1 MLQTPVL
8 LLIFNRADRTQAV
21 FEQIRKQQPQ
31 KLYIVSDGAR
41 PEKEG
46 EDNQVQACRNI
57 MQQVDWSCEVKTL
70 FRDKNLGSGIGVY
83 EGINWFF
90 EQEEQGIIL
99 EDDCLPNDSFFQFC
113 GEMLY
118 KYQTNEQIMLVSG
131 SNYLLGLIDIKD
143 SYYFSQV
150 PATWGWATWRR
161 AWKHMNYEMTGFHEK
176 VKDFPAVSK
185 MWRHHWDEIVKGG
198 GVRDAWDFQ
207 WYFSIYEQH
216 GICIHP
222 KVNLVKN
229 TGFDTDDATHTFQAP
244 WWYKFVITKELKTIK
259 HPSEIIINTKAD
271 EFVKQRFL
279 NEMPTVQQR
288 ILLKL
293 KNLNK

>member
-8 LLIFNRADRTQAV
+8 FLIFNRPDRTIDV
-21 FEQIRKQQPQ
+21 FEQIRKQQPE

-41 PEKEG
+41 ATKEG
-46 EDNQVQACRNI
+46 ERQLVQKCREI
-57 MQQVDWSCEVKTL
+57 IHKIDWRCEIKTL
-70 FRDKNLGSGIGVY
+70 FRDENLGSGMGVF

-99 EDDCLPNDSFFQFC
+99 EDDCLANDSFFHFC
-113 GEMLY
+113 EAMLN
-118 KYQTNEQIMLVSG
+118 KYQKNDKIMLISG
-131 SNYLLGLIDIKD
+131 CNYLLGLIDIKD

-161 AWKHMNYEMTGFHEK
+161 AWKHMNYDMTGFDEK
-176 VKDFPAVSK
+176 VKKFPAVAE
-185 MWRHHWDEIVKGG
+185 MWQHHWEAIKNGG

-207 WYFSIYEQH
+207 WYFSIYEQQ

-222 KVNLVKN
+222 KVNLVQN
-229 TGFDTDDATHTFQAP
+229 TGFDTPNATHTFRAP
-244 WWYKFVITKELKTIK
+244 WWYKFVITNELKIINHPDKIK
-259 HPSEIIINTKAD
+259 INTKAD

-279 NEMPTVQQR
+279 NNQLTFLQR
-288 ILLKL
+288 IRLKL
-293 KNLNK
+293 KQLTK